1 MQHNINITMEKI
13 FYRETDKIF
22 RLRVPFEN
30 LYTSVFLIDVGS
42 TKVLVDTA
50 TYPSDVDSYIL
61 PALERM
67 GYTLSDISSLVL
79 THKHSDHV
87 GGLSR
92 ILSIAPHLEVIT
104 DTREFSEVLCT
115 YPMAGHTRDSIGVLD
130 TRTGTLISG
139 DGLQGAGVG
148 KYRCYVADKEE
159 YLKTIERIKKDERI
173 ERILFSH
180 AYEPWYKNSI
190 IGREKVLDIL
200 SKCTEYV

>member
-1 MQHNINITMEKI
+1 MEKI

-50 TYPSDVDSYIL
+50 AYPSDVDSYIL
-61 PALERM
+61 PALEKM
-67 GYTLSDISSLVL
+67 GYAISDIGAIVL
-79 THKHSDHV
+79 THKHSDHA

-92 ILSIAPHLEVIT
+92 ILSLAPHLEVIT
-104 DTREFSEVLCT
+104 DIREFSEVLCT
-115 YPMAGHTRDSIGVLD
+115 YPMAGHTKDSIGVLD
-130 TRTGTLISG
+130 TRTCTLISG

-159 YLKTIERIKKDERI
+159 YLKTIEKIKKDERI
-173 ERILFSH
+173 ENILFSH
-180 AYEPWYKNSI
+180 AYEPFYKDSVL
-190 IGREKVLDIL
+190 GRQEIEECLMQCK
-200 SKCTEYV
+200 KYVKE

>member
-1 MQHNINITMEKI
+1 MEKI
-13 FYRETDKIF
+13 FYKETDKIF

-30 LYTSVFLIDVGS
+30 LYTSVFLIDAAN
-42 TKVLVDTA
+42 TKILVDTA

-61 PALERM
+61 PALKKM
-67 GYTLSDISSLVL
+67 GYTLSDISALVL
-79 THKHSDHV
+79 THKHSDHA

-92 ILSIAPHLEVIT
+92 ILSLAPHLEVIT

-115 YPMAGHTRDSIGVLD
+115 YPMAGHTKDSIGVLD

-139 DGLQGAGVG
+139 DGLQGAGVD
-148 KYRCYVADKEE
+148 KYRCSVSDKEE

-173 ERILFSH
+173 ENILFSH
-180 AYEPWYKNSI
+180 AYEPWYKDSI
-190 IGREKVLDIL
+190 FGREKVLDIL